1 MPPSTDLAQRCV
13 LVVDDSKFVRTTF
26 ASILRPSFAVREEAD
41 GEAGWAAL
49 ESDPSIVM
57 VLTDLD
63 MPKLTGFALI
73 GRIRAA
79 TDPRIRDLPVVV
91 ISGNVALRTLTAPVY
106 VYGEVESGATQSA
119 AAVSLVLLGAA
130 AGVSYLARSIQR
142 RRTQHG

>member
-1 MPPSTDLAQRCV
+1 MAPYDEKADANATVAAAFSRAKQSHKPVLLDLDPSE
-13 LVVDDSKFVRTTF
+13 
-26 ASILRPSFAVREEAD
+26 EEAARTL
-41 GEAGWAAL
+41 GASAGAAFWHVTL
-49 ESDPSIVM
+49 PGLAPTITYGA
-57 VLTDLD
+57 LQC
-63 MPKLTGFALI
+63 FARSLAEF
-73 GRIRAA
+73 GA
-79 TDPRIRDLPVVV
+79 VVV